1 MTKVSIVLYYWILVA
16 AVLLF
21 ARTAGLADNNAA
33 IVKIL
38 IVVTI
43 LYVGVAM
50 ISRQKGKDQDEKRA
64 QEGPK
69 DGSAVQGVRRK
80 KKHK

>member
-1 MTKVSIVLYYWILVA
+1 LYYWILVA

-21 ARTAGLADNNAA
+21 ARIAGLAENDAA

-43 LYVGVAM
+43 LYVGVVM
-50 ISRQKGKDQDEKRA
+50 ISRSKGKALDEKRTK
-64 QEGPK
+64 EGPK
-69 DGSAVQGVRRK
+69 DGPAPTGDSRK